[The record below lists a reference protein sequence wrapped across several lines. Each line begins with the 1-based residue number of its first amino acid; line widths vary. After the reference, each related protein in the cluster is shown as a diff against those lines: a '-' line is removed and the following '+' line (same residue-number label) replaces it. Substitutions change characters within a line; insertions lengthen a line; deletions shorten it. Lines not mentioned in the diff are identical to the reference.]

1 MTARAPG
8 KLFVT
13 GAYAVLEGHPAI
25 VLAVDRFAHARLVGC
40 GEGSTRPEVVAV
52 AKRLDADPPAVD
64 VSSLEEHGR
73 KLGLGS
79 SAAAAVAAAGAIL
92 VARGE
97 DLDDP
102 TVRRQALDLAL
113 RAHRDVQPR
122 GSGGDVA
129 AAALGGAIVVR
140 LPRAGGQGDGH
151 GHDHDHLGPL
161 GPIEATPVTLPG
173 RVTWRALALS
183 RSIRTSD
190 VLDLLAAR
198 RGERAVDRALAAIA
212 EAAELGESAVVSGRS
227 EEFVAACAAHV
238 RGLASLGRALDRPL
252 VPPEIARARELLG
265 LPPIDDE
272 APTGYSSSNEV
283 VLLPSGAGGGD
294 TVLWL
299 STRAPSDDE
308 LVALEPAGLCR
319 LRLSLSTRGVHRPD
333 AEDAERKEMART
345 SRIPGFFKLS
355 VEARR
360 RAIAEAADL
369 NMHELD
375 AAITRGGLDV
385 TTSDKTIENVI
396 GVYALPFAT
405 TLNVRINGHDV
416 IAPMVVEEPSV
427 VAAASNAARIV
438 RAGGGFSAE
447 ADEPIVAAQIQLV
460 EVDHLEAAHAAIE
473 GARAEI
479 LAKADAAVPGLVA
492 RGGGA
497 RDLRVRTLGGP
508 EERMMV
514 VDVFVDCRDAM
525 GANLVNSVAE
535 ALGGRLAELAHAR
548 VGFRI
553 LSNLCDRRCVRI
565 RCRVP
570 FDALATDDMPGAQV
584 ARGMEEGSRFAE
596 LDPYRATT
604 HNKGIMNGVDAV
616 VMATGNDWRAV
627 EAGAHAYAARDGHYR
642 PLATWRREDGH
653 LVGVLEL
660 PLALGIV
667 GGTLRIHPAA
677 RLALKMSGARS
688 AMELATIAAAVGLA
702 SNLAAL
708 RAMASDGIQRG
719 HMGLHA
725 RSVAIAAGAAGDL
738 VEKIAR
744 RICELGDITV
754 DGARRALA
762 AELDVPASS
771 TTVLAE

>member
-1 MTARAPG
+1 VTARAPG

-13 GAYAVLEGHPAI
+13 GAYAVLEGHPAV
-25 VLAVDRFAHARLVGC
+25 VLAVDRYAHAKLVEAGA
-40 GEGSTRPEVVAV
+40 GSTRPEVLAV
-52 AKRLDADPPAVD
+52 AKRLDADAPAVD
-64 VSSLEEHGR
+64 VSSLEARGR

-92 VARGE
+92 VGRGE
-97 DLDDP
+97 DLGEP
-102 TVRRQALDLAL
+102 SVRRQVLDIAL

-129 AAALGGAIVVR
+129 AAALGGAVVVR
-140 LPRAGGQGDGH
+140 VSRIGAPGH
-151 GHDHDHLGPL
+151 EHLGPV
-161 GPIEATPVTLPG
+161 EASSVSLPNG
-173 RVTWRALALS
+173 LVWCAFALS

-190 VLDLLAAR
+190 VLERLAAR
-198 RGERAVDRALAAIA
+198 RVERTVDRAMAALA
-212 EAAELGESAVVSGRS
+212 EAAKWGDSALVSGRS
-227 EEFVAACAAHV
+227 REFVHACAAHV
-238 RGLASLGRALDRPL
+238 GALASLGQALDTSL
-252 VPPEIARARELLG
+252 VPPEVHRARERLG
-265 LPPIDDE
+265 LRPLDFQSGNDPTDVTDD
-272 APTGYSSSNEV
+272 EV

-294 TVLWL
+294 TVLWI

-308 LVALEPAGLCR
+308 LVALEAAGLSR
-319 LRLSLSTRGVHRPD
+319 LQLALSARGVHRPD
-333 AEDAERKEMART
+333 ADDAERKEMART

-355 VEARR
+355 VDARR

-369 NMHELD
+369 NVHELE
-375 AAITRGGLDV
+375 AAIGHGGLDV

-405 TLNVRINGHDV
+405 TLNVRINGRDV

-438 RAGGGFSAE
+438 RAGGGFTAD

-460 EVDHLEAAHAAIE
+460 EVDHLEAAHAAILA
-473 GARAEI
+473 ARAEI

-514 VDVFVDCRDAM
+514 VDIYVDCRDAM
-525 GANLVNSVAE
+525 GANLVNGVAE

-553 LSNLCDRRCVRI
+553 LSNLCDRRCVRV

-570 FDALATDDMPGAQV
+570 FDALATDEMPGAQV

-627 EAGAHAYAARDGHYR
+627 EAGAHAFAARDGHYT
-642 PLATWRREDGH
+642 PLAIWRREEGH
-653 LVGVLEL
+653 LVGRLEL

-677 RLALKMSGARS
+677 RLALKMSGAKS
-688 AMELATIAAAVGLA
+688 AMDLATIAASVGLA

-725 RSVAIAAGAAGDL
+725 RSVAIAAGATGDL
-738 VEKIAR
+738 VEKVAR

-762 AELDVPASS
+762 AELDLPASS
-771 TTVLAE
+771 STVLAE